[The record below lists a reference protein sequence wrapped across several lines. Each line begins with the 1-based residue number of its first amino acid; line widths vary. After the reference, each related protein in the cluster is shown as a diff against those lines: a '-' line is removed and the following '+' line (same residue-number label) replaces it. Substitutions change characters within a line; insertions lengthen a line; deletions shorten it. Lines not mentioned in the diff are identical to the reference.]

1 METSAK
7 SGLNVNELFC
17 EIGKRL
23 YKETEKQNKIDK
35 VRKIFFFFF
44 FYNNLNQLKYNL
56 NNHLLPYYQYNM
68 NNDILH
74 FYINYQ
80 NLLKKVFLLK
90 KKIYFVYLMIYMIL
104 LSIIYNRN

>member
-35 VRKIFFFFF
+35 VRKIFFFI
-44 FYNNLNQLKYNL
+44 YNNLIQKVDPYIKNQAKAITIERK
-56 NNHLLPYYQYNM
+56 NNKGKK
-68 NNDILH
+68 NNCSLC
-74 FYINYQ
+74 
-80 NLLKKVFLLK
+80 
-90 KKIYFVYLMIYMIL
+90 
-104 LSIIYNRN
+104 

>member
-35 VRKIFFFFF
+35 VRKIFFFIFI
-44 FYNNLNQLKYNL
+44 YNNLIQKVDPYIKNQAKAITIERK
-56 NNHLLPYYQYNM
+56 NNKGKK
-68 NNDILH
+68 NNCSLC
-74 FYINYQ
+74 
-80 NLLKKVFLLK
+80 
-90 KKIYFVYLMIYMIL
+90 
-104 LSIIYNRN
+104 